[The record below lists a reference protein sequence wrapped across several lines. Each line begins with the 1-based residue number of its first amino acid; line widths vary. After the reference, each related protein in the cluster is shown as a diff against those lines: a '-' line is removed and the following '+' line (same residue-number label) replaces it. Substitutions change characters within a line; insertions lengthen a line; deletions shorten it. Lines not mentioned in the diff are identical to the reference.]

1 MKKKI
6 GITIS
11 IIFVILCFVLIIY
24 LFPIIKVVQMFWNVS
39 DTLQFHYQS
48 SFDLKEEDLSE
59 EQRNFIN
66 VLSSLLEVEKESCLL
81 WNAEG
86 MVYDN
91 TGYVKLYCEAFEN
104 PITELYLTKEEQII
118 NVGMFYRTIQSSIA
132 ENYMLLSKLLPDWNG
147 AEFISLEQIEEI
159 FDVDLKDFLEL
170 ENIEDWTMDRSWN
183 SLLCLNKMKKSFGEQ
198 SEVIFETQLEEGK
211 VEFKFQKEEEV
222 PTIEISILDSEEM
235 ENVVRSESSIVF
247 DVVSSVDV
255 PTTLISS
262 KNIEILHLLWSIFT
276 TFSDKY

>member
-66 VLSSLLEVEKESCLL
+66 VLSFLLEVEQESCLL

-86 MVYDN
+86 MVYDD
-91 TGYVKLYCEAFEN
+91 TGYVKLSCEAFEN
-104 PITELYLTKEEQII
+104 PVTELYLTKEEQII

-170 ENIEDWTMDRSWN
+170 ENIEDWTMDRSWK

-198 SEVIFETQLEEGK
+198 GEAIFETQLEESK
-211 VEFKFQKEEEV
+211 VEFKFQKEEKV
-222 PTIEISILDSEEM
+222 PM
-235 ENVVRSESSIVF
+235 
-247 DVVSSVDV
+247 
-255 PTTLISS
+255 
-262 KNIEILHLLWSIFT
+262 IEILIF
-276 TFSDKY
+276 